1 MATRLKRLSVVRH
14 PSVLSQAT
22 AFRDAGFAVHWLKEK
37 SKHPAG
43 GDGWQD
49 APVPT
54 VDQLKST
61 YRDGLNVGLRTG
73 EPSHVAGMFAHVFD
87 VDIRFP
93 DLADEAW
100 AEFDRMFPG
109 IRDTLPCVVSGSG
122 GASRHLH
129 FLTGKPFYG
138 RKLAVSTA
146 KHRTANGGWT
156 YNWEIDLFGTGRQV
170 AMPPSIHPVTG
181 IPYRWEREYDLDGLE
196 FGGGPIIDSDAIK
209 TLGIVST
216 GAFDFEACPPKIFD
230 PGQMESELDALSLD
244 ILDDRSKWVMLGQAL
259 HHQFGGSQE
268 GFDLW
273 MRYSAKSESHLKKSS
288 LTAELRRYR
297 GFGRN
302 RRQPITMATV
312 RSWYLEERDA
322 ANLAFAIAELDD
334 LDDVGMPVETI
345 PASNAEDCEFDELL
359 NIELKATNPTDE
371 SVFDIGLTDTA
382 PDWKTLLAIS
392 EKGSIEPN
400 LHNLRL
406 IVEND
411 KRTAGVTAFNEFSQE
426 IVQRG
431 TPGVRSPNR
440 KNQAKPFVQLAGPIW
455 TLRDRAN
462 GDFWTEEKDDSI
474 RAMIEAPQTQ
484 GGYGIKVPDRDLRAA
499 INIVGRKNYFH
510 PVREYLSAQQWDG
523 TPRVERLFI
532 DYLGAPDDAYG
543 RDTARLMMTA
553 GVARIFEPGCKWDY
567 VVILQG
573 LQGKRKSTFI
583 STLAKNWA
591 AELEGDMTDTRAMV
605 EAMQKA
611 WILEIP
617 ELAGFT
623 RADVRHIKG
632 FVSRQT
638 DKVRL
643 AYAKRAQ
650 EYRRQSIFCGS
661 TNDIKFLKDDTGNRR
676 FWPIGCHV
684 ETIDI
689 DRLRAEVDQLWAEAV
704 VLYRAM
710 RTAQPVGDL
719 PLYLTDAAAQA
730 IAVQHQ
736 ESAQVEN
743 ADEAQ
748 AGQIGA
754 WLDMPIMSGSVD
766 DDRDFDGKAIVRS
779 ETCLLE
785 IWVECL
791 KKDRGLYNQ
800 QTAQMLGRAM
810 RLVPGWTVEKKA
822 RRYNREYGLQ
832 RVIAR
837 DVETLPRSAAKGSA

>member
-1 MATRLKRLSVVRH
+1 MATRFKHLSLVSSTESEPRSIIDQISDLVG
-14 PSVLSQAT
+14 
-22 AFRDAGFAVHWLKEK
+22 AGFAVHWIKPR
-37 SKHPAG
+37 SKKPAYG
-43 GDGWQD
+43 AGWPD
-49 APVPT
+49 APVSSFET
-54 VDQLKST
+54 LRST
-61 YRDGLNVGLRTG
+61 YVDGNNVGVRLG
-73 EPSHVAGMFAHVFD
+73 QPSALVGGGYLHAID
-87 VDIRFP
+87 LDIRIP
-93 DLADEAW
+93 ELADEAW
-100 AEFDRMFPG
+100 AAFAALFPNV
-109 IRDTLPCVVSGSG
+109 RREDLPEVASGSG
-122 GASRHLH
+122 GESRHLY
-129 FLTGKPFYG
+129 FVTDRPFNS
-138 RKLAVSTA
+138 KLLARSDG
-146 KHRTANGGWT
+146 KHRRADGGWP
-156 YNWEIDLFGTGRQV
+156 NDWEIELFGSGKQIV
-170 AMPPSIHPVTG
+170 LPPSIHPVTG
-181 IPYRWEREYDLDGLE
+181 KPYTWVRE
-196 FGGGPIIDSDAIK
+196 
-209 TLGIVST
+209 
-216 GAFDFEACPPKIFD
+216 FDFDGFEQPFIPAAHIELLGAVDAQTLPFEAIPPATFE
-230 PGQMESELDALSLD
+230 PGQLENELAMIPVSDLHY
-244 ILDDRSKWVMLGQAL
+244 DDWIRLGQAL

-268 GFDLW
+268 GLDLW
-273 MRYSAKSESHLKKSS
+273 ETHTRRSTKFTGDAQLREMRRIKWRSFGK
-288 LTAELRRYR
+288 YR
-297 GFGRN
+297 GK
-302 RRQPITMATV
+302 PVTILTV
-312 RSWYLEERDA
+312 RQWYRDA
-322 ANLAFAIAELDD
+322 FHVAQVAD
-334 LDDVGMPVETI
+334 LDDMEDLPVELTL
-345 PASNAEDCEFDELL
+345 PTGPSDFDDLL
-359 NIELKATNPTDE
+359 NAPSPIASSDE
-371 SVFDIGLTDTA
+371 SVFDIGLSDTA
-382 PDWKTLLAIS
+382 PDWKTLLAIN
-392 EKGSIEPN
+392 EKGSIEAN

-406 IVEND
+406 IIEND
-411 KRTAGVTAFNEFSQE
+411 KRTTGVMAFNEFSQE

-440 KNQAKPFVQLAGPIW
+440 KNQAKPFVQLTGPIW
-455 TLRDRAN
+455 TLHDRAN
-462 GDFWTEEKDDSI
+462 GDFWTVEKDNSI
-474 RAMIEAPQTQ
+474 RAMIEAPKTQ
-484 GGYGIKVPDRDLRAA
+484 GGYGIKVSDRDLQAA
-499 INIVGRKNYFH
+499 IELAGHKICFH

-532 DYLGAPDDAYG
+532 DYLGATDDAYG
-543 RDTARLMMTA
+543 RDIARLMMTA

-661 TNDIKFLKDDTGNRR
+661 TNDFKFLKDDTGNRR

-684 ETIDI
+684 ESINI

-710 RTAQPVGDL
+710 RAARPFGDL
-719 PLYLTDAAAQA
+719 PLYLTGEAAKA

-736 ESAQVEN
+736 ESAQVES

-754 WLDMPIMSGSVD
+754 WLDTPIISGSVD
-766 DDRDFDGKAIVRS
+766 DDRDADGKAIVRH

-785 IWVECL
+785 IWVDCL
-791 KKDRGLYNQ
+791 KKDRGLYSQ

-822 RRYNREYGLQ
+822 KRYNREYGLQ
-832 RVIAR
+832 RVFTR
-837 DVETLPRSAAKGSA
+837 DGETPHELAEGAVH

>member
-1 MATRLKRLSVVRH
+1 MATARNRLSLVSSSYPANKSILDQVRDL
-14 PSVLSQAT
+14 V
-22 AFRDAGFAVHWLKEK
+22 DAGFAVHWLKPS
-37 SKHPAG
+37 SKKPAYG
-43 GDGWQD
+43 IGWPD
-49 APVPT
+49 APVAT
-54 VDQLKST
+54 VEDLETS
-61 YRDGLNVGLRTG
+61 YEAGNNVGVRLG
-73 EPSHVAGMFAHVFD
+73 QPSSLASVGFLHAID
-87 VDIRFP
+87 IDIRIP
-93 DLADEAW
+93 ELAEDAW
-100 AEFDRMFPG
+100 AAFATLFPN
-109 IRDTLPCVVSGSG
+109 IRRADLPEVASGSG
-122 GASRHLH
+122 GESRHLY
-129 FLTGKPFYG
+129 FVTDRPFNS
-138 RKLAVSTA
+138 KLLARSDG
-146 KHRTANGGWT
+146 KHRRADGGWP
-156 YNWEIDLFGTGRQV
+156 NDWEIELFGSGKQI
-170 AMPPSIHPVTG
+170 ALPPSIHPVTG
-181 IPYRWEREYDLDGLE
+181 KPYTWVREFDFDAFAQPFIPAAHVE
-196 FGGGPIIDSDAIK
+196 
-209 TLGIVST
+209 TLGAVD
-216 GAFDFEACPPKIFD
+216 AQMLPFETIPPATFE
-230 PGQMESELDALSLD
+230 PGQLETELAMISVSDLHY
-244 ILDDRSKWVMLGQAL
+244 DDWIKLGQAL

-268 GFDLW
+268 GLDLW
-273 MRYSAKSESHLKKSS
+273 EKHTRRSTKFTGDAQLREMRRSKWRSFGK
-288 LTAELRRYR
+288 YR
-297 GFGRN
+297 GK
-302 RRQPITMATV
+302 PVTILTV
-312 RSWYLEERDA
+312 RQWYRDA
-322 ANLAFAIAELDD
+322 LQAAQVADLEDMEDLPSDELTLPTAGSDFDD
-334 LDDVGMPVETI
+334 LIDAPSPI
-345 PASNAEDCEFDELL
+345 RSA
-359 NIELKATNPTDE
+359 DE
-371 SVFDIGLTDTA
+371 SVFDIGLTDAA
-382 PDWKTLLAIS
+382 PDWKTLLAIG

-440 KNQAKPFVQLAGPIW
+440 KNQAKPFVQLSGPIW
-455 TLRDRAN
+455 TLRDCAN

-474 RAMIEAPQTQ
+474 RAMIEAPKTQ

-499 INIVGRKNYFH
+499 INIVGRKNCFH

-543 RDTARLMMTA
+543 RDTARLMMIA

-661 TNDIKFLKDDTGNRR
+661 TNDFKFLKDDTGNRR

-684 ETIDI
+684 ESIDI

-710 RTAQPVGDL
+710 RVEQPVGDL
-719 PLYLTDAAAQA
+719 PLYLTGAAAQA
-730 IAVQHQ
+730 IAFQHQ
-736 ESAQVEN
+736 ESAQVES

-754 WLDMPIMSGSVD
+754 WLDTPIMSGSVD
-766 DDRDFDGKAIVRS
+766 DDRDAEGRAIVRN

-810 RLVPGWTVEKKA
+810 RMVPGWTVETKA

-837 DVETLPRSAAKGSA
+837 DVETPP

>member
-1 MATRLKRLSVVRH
+1 MATSPKHLTVVRH
-14 PSVLSQAT
+14 PSFLSQAIT
-22 AFRDAGFAVHWLKEK
+22 LRDAGFAIHWLQEK
-37 SKHPAG
+37 SKAPAAG
-43 GDGWQD
+43 LGWPEL
-49 APVPT
+49 PVAS

-73 EPSHVAGMFAHVFD
+73 EPSHVAGMYAHVFD

-93 DLADEAW
+93 DLADQAW
-100 AEFDRMFPG
+100 EEFDRMFPG
-109 IRDTLPCVVSGSG
+109 IRESLPCVVSGSG

-129 FLTGKPFYG
+129 FLTDKPFYG
-138 RKLAVSTA
+138 RKLAVSKE

-170 AMPPSIHPVTG
+170 AMPPSIHPATG
-181 IPYRWEREYDLDGLE
+181 TAYRWEREYDLDGLE
-196 FGGGPIIDSDAIK
+196 FGGGPIIDSDAIE
-209 TLGIVST
+209 TLGIAST
-216 GAFDFEACPPKIFD
+216 AKFEFESREPLTFD
-230 PGQMESELDALSLD
+230 PGQMESELNALSLN
-244 ILDDRSKWVMLGQAL
+244 ILDDRAKWVTLGQAL
-259 HHQFGGSQE
+259 HHQFGGAQE

-273 MRYSAKSESHLKKSS
+273 MRYSAKSESHLKESS

-302 RRQPITMATV
+302 RRQPVTMATI

-322 ANLAFAIAELDD
+322 ANLALAMVELED
-334 LDDVGMPVETI
+334 LDDVAIPVDTM
-345 PASNAEDCEFDELL
+345 PASDSEVGEFDQLL
-359 NIELKATNPTDE
+359 TAGQVASTSASDD
-371 SVFDIGLTDTA
+371 SVFDIGLTDPA
-382 PDWKTLLAIS
+382 VDWKTLLAVS
-392 EKGSIEPN
+392 EKGSIESN
-400 LHNLRL
+400 LHNLHL
-406 IVEND
+406 ILDND
-411 KRTAGVTAFNEFSQE
+411 KRTTGVIAFNEFSQE
-426 IVQRG
+426 NVQRG
-431 TPGVRSPNR
+431 VPGIRSPNR
-440 KNQAKPFVQLAGPIW
+440 KNQAKPFVQLGGSIW

-462 GDFWTEEKDDSI
+462 GDFWSEAKDDSL
-474 RAMIEAPQTQ
+474 RRLIEAPKTQ
-484 GGYGIKVPDRDLRAA
+484 GGYGIRVSDRDLRSA
-499 INIVGRKNYFH
+499 INVVAQKNCFH
-510 PVREYLSAQQWDG
+510 PVREYLSARIWDG
-523 TPRVERLFI
+523 NPRVEQLFI
-532 DYLGAPDDAYG
+532 DYLGAPDDAYT
-543 RDTARLMMTA
+543 RDIARLMMTA

-650 EYRRQSIFCGS
+650 EYQRQSIFCGS
-661 TNDIKFLKDDTGNRR
+661 TNDFKFLKDDTGNRR

-684 ETIDI
+684 ESIDI

-704 VLYRAM
+704 VLYRNM
-710 RTAQPVGDL
+710 RAAQPFGDL
-719 PLYLTDAAAQA
+719 PLYLTGAAAQA

-736 ESAQVEN
+736 ESAQVES
-743 ADEAQ
+743 ADEGQ

-754 WLDMPIMSGSVD
+754 WLDTPIISGSVD
-766 DDRDFDGKAIVRS
+766 DDRDAGGKAIVRN
-779 ETCLLE
+779 ETCLVEL
-785 IWVECL
+785 WVECL
-791 KKDRGLYNQ
+791 KRDRGLYNQ
-800 QTAQMLGRAM
+800 QAAQMLGRAM
-810 RLVPGWTVEKKA
+810 RLVPGWTPEKKA

-837 DVETLPRSAAKGSA
+837 DVETTS

>member
-1 MATRLKRLSVVRH
+1 MATRLKSLSVVRH
-14 PSVLSQAT
+14 PSFLSQAT
-22 AFRDAGFAVHWLKEK
+22 AFREAGFAIHWLQEK
-37 SKHPAG
+37 SKAPAAG
-43 GDGWQD
+43 LGWPEL
-49 APVPT
+49 PVAS
-54 VDQLKST
+54 VGQLTST

-73 EPSHVAGMFAHVFD
+73 EPSHVAGMYAHVFD

-100 AEFDRMFPG
+100 DEFDRMFPG
-109 IRDTLPCVVSGSG
+109 IRDTLPCVASGSG

-129 FLTGKPFYG
+129 FLTDKPFFG
-138 RKLAVSTA
+138 RKLAVSKA

-170 AMPPSIHPVTG
+170 AMPPSIHPATG
-181 IPYRWEREYDLDGLE
+181 IAYHWEREYDLEGLE
-196 FGGGPIIDSDAIK
+196 FGGGPVIDADAIER
-209 TLGIVST
+209 LGIAST
-216 GAFDFEACPPKIFD
+216 GAFDFEASPPKTFT

-244 ILDDRSKWVMLGQAL
+244 ILDDRAKWVMLGQAL
-259 HHQFGGSQE
+259 HHQFGGAQE

-273 MRYSAKSESHLKKSS
+273 MRYSAKSESYLKGSS
-288 LTAELRRYR
+288 LNAELRRYR

-302 RRQPITMATV
+302 RRQPVTMATV
-312 RSWYLEERDA
+312 RRWYLEERDA

-334 LDDVGMPVETI
+334 LDDVSMPGETM
-345 PASNAEDCEFDELL
+345 PASDAEGGEFDELL
-359 NIELKATNPTDE
+359 NVEPTATSPTDE
-371 SVFDIGLTDTA
+371 SVFDIGLTDPA
-382 PDWKTLLAIS
+382 LDWKTLLAIS

-411 KRTAGVTAFNEFSQE
+411 KRTVGVTAFNEFSQE

-440 KNQAKPFVQLAGPIW
+440 KNQAKPFVQLSGPIW

-474 RAMIEAPQTQ
+474 RAMIEAPKTQ

-499 INIVGRKNYFH
+499 INIVGRKNCFH

-532 DYLGAPDDAYG
+532 DYLGSPDDVYG
-543 RDTARLMMTA
+543 RDIARLMMIA

-661 TNDIKFLKDDTGNRR
+661 TNDFKFLKDDTGNRR

-684 ETIDI
+684 ESIDI

-710 RTAQPVGDL
+710 RVEQPVGDL
-719 PLYLTDAAAQA
+719 PLYLTGAAAQA
-730 IAVQHQ
+730 IAFQHQ
-736 ESAQVEN
+736 ESAQVES

-754 WLDMPIMSGSVD
+754 WLDTPIMSGSVD
-766 DDRDFDGKAIVRS
+766 DDREAEGRAIVRN

-785 IWVECL
+785 IWVDCL

-810 RLVPGWTVEKKA
+810 RMVPGWTVEKKA
-822 RRYNREYGLQ
+822 RRYNRDYGLQ
-832 RVIAR
+832 RVIVR
-837 DVETLPRSAAKGSA
+837 DVETPP

>member
-1 MATRLKRLSVVRH
+1 MSIARNHLSLVSSSCPANKTILDQVVEL
-14 PSVLSQAT
+14 VQ
-22 AFRDAGFAVHWLKEK
+22 AGFAIHWLKPS
-37 SKHPAG
+37 SKQPAYG
-43 GDGWQD
+43 IGWPD
-49 APVPT
+49 APVAT
-54 VDQLKST
+54 VESLSAS
-61 YRDGLNVGLRTG
+61 YEVGNNVGVRLG
-73 EPSHVAGMFAHVFD
+73 QPSALASGGFLHAID
-87 VDIRFP
+87 IDIRIP
-93 DLADEAW
+93 ELADEAW
-100 AEFDRMFPG
+100 EAFDTLFPG
-109 IRDTLPCVVSGSG
+109 VARADLPEVRSGSDG
-122 GASRHLH
+122 ESRHLY
-129 FLTGKPFYG
+129 FVTDRPFG
-138 RKLAVSTA
+138 SKLLARSEG
-146 KHRTANGGWT
+146 KHRRADGGWS
-156 YNWEIDLFGTGRQV
+156 NDWEIELFGTGKQLV
-170 AMPPSIHPVTG
+170 LAPSIHPVTG
-181 IPYRWEREYDLDGLE
+181 KPYEWVRPFEVDGFEQPWIAADLIE
-196 FGGGPIIDSDAIK
+196 
-209 TLGIVST
+209 TLGVVDART
-216 GAFDFEACPPKIFD
+216 FPFETIPPATFD
-230 PGQMESELDALSLD
+230 PGQLERELGLIPVSDLHY
-244 ILDDRSKWVMLGQAL
+244 DDWIRLGQAL

-273 MRYSAKSESHLKKSS
+273 LQHTRRSKKFTGEAQIREMRRIKWRSFGK
-288 LTAELRRYR
+288 YR
-297 GFGRN
+297 GK
-302 RRQPITMATV
+302 PVTMLTV
-312 RSWYLEERDA
+312 REWYFDA
-322 ANLAFAIAELDD
+322 LRAAQIAELDD
-334 LDDVGMPVETI
+334 LPD
-345 PASNAEDCEFDELL
+345 
-359 NIELKATNPTDE
+359 DE
-371 SVFDIGLTDTA
+371 SEGTSDVSDFDDLLKEPTPTIKFDDAVFDIGLTDPA
-382 PDWKTLLAIS
+382 PDWKMLLAIS

-431 TPGVRSPNR
+431 MPGVRSPNR
-440 KNQAKPFVQLAGPIW
+440 KNQAKPFVQLSGPIW

-474 RAMIEAPQTQ
+474 RAMIEAPKTQ

-499 INIVGRKNYFH
+499 INIVGRKNCFH
-510 PVREYLSAQQWDG
+510 PVREYLSTQQWDG

-543 RDTARLMMTA
+543 RDIARLMMTA

-661 TNDIKFLKDDTGNRR
+661 TNDFKFLKDDTGNRR

-684 ETIDI
+684 ESIDI

-704 VLYRAM
+704 VLYQAM
-710 RTAQPVGDL
+710 RAAQPIGDL
-719 PLYLTDAAAQA
+719 PLYLTGAAAQA
-730 IAVQHQ
+730 IALQHQ

-754 WLDMPIMSGSVD
+754 WLDTPIMSGSVD
-766 DDRDFDGKAIVRS
+766 DDRDADSKSIVRN

-810 RLVPGWTVEKKA
+810 RMVPGWTVEKKA

-837 DVETLPRSAAKGSA
+837 DVGTSP

>member
-1 MATRLKRLSVVRH
+1 MSIARNRLSLVSSSCPANKTILDQVGEL
-14 PSVLSQAT
+14 VQ
-22 AFRDAGFAVHWLKEK
+22 AGFAIHWLKPS
-37 SKHPAG
+37 SKKPAYG
-43 GDGWQD
+43 IGWPD
-49 APVPT
+49 APVAT
-54 VDQLKST
+54 VESLRAS
-61 YRDGLNVGLRTG
+61 YEAGNNVGVRLG
-73 EPSHVAGMFAHVFD
+73 QPSALASGGFLHAID
-87 VDIRFP
+87 IDIRISE
-93 DLADEAW
+93 LADEAW
-100 AEFDRMFPG
+100 TAFDTLFPG
-109 IRDTLPCVVSGSG
+109 VARADLPEVRSGSDG
-122 GASRHLH
+122 ESRHLY
-129 FLTGKPFYG
+129 FVTDRPFG
-138 RKLAVSTA
+138 SKLLARSEG
-146 KHRTANGGWT
+146 KHRRADGGWS
-156 YNWEIDLFGTGRQV
+156 NDWEIELFGTGKQLV
-170 AMPPSIHPVTG
+170 LAPSIHPVTG
-181 IPYRWEREYDLDGLE
+181 KPYEWVRPFEVDGFEQPWIAADLIERLGAVDAHTFPFETIP
-196 FGGGPIIDSDAIK
+196 PA
-209 TLGIVST
+209 T
-216 GAFDFEACPPKIFD
+216 FD
-230 PGQMESELDALSLD
+230 PGQLERELGLIPVSDLHY
-244 ILDDRSKWVMLGQAL
+244 DDWIRLGQAL

-273 MRYSAKSESHLKKSS
+273 LQHTRRSKKFTGEAQIREMRRIKWRSFGK
-288 LTAELRRYR
+288 YR
-297 GFGRN
+297 GK
-302 RRQPITMATV
+302 PVTMLTV
-312 RSWYLEERDA
+312 REWYFDA
-322 ANLAFAIAELDD
+322 LRAAQIAELDD
-334 LDDVGMPVETI
+334 LPD
-345 PASNAEDCEFDELL
+345 
-359 NIELKATNPTDE
+359 DE
-371 SVFDIGLTDTA
+371 SEGTSDVSDFDDLLKEPMPTIKFDDAVFHIGLTDPV
-382 PDWKTLLAIS
+382 PDWKMLLAIS

-440 KNQAKPFVQLAGPIW
+440 KNQAKPFVQLSGPIW

-474 RAMIEAPQTQ
+474 RAMIEAPKTQ

-499 INIVGRKNYFH
+499 INIVGRKNCFH

-523 TPRVERLFI
+523 TPRVDRLFV
-532 DYLGAPDDAYG
+532 DYLGATDDAYG
-543 RDTARLMMTA
+543 RDIARLMMIA

-661 TNDIKFLKDDTGNRR
+661 TNDFKFLKDDTGNRR

-704 VLYRAM
+704 VLYQAM
-710 RTAQPVGDL
+710 RAAQPIGDL
-719 PLYLTDAAAQA
+719 PLYLTGAAAQA
-730 IAVQHQ
+730 IALQHQ

-754 WLDMPIMSGSVD
+754 WLDTPIMSGSVD
-766 DDRDFDGKAIVRS
+766 DDRDADGKSIVRN

-810 RLVPGWTVEKKA
+810 RMVPGWTVEKKA

-832 RVIAR
+832 RVFAR
-837 DVETLPRSAAKGSA
+837 DMATLP

>member
-1 MATRLKRLSVVRH
+1 MATSPKHLTVVRH
-14 PSVLSQAT
+14 PSFLSQAT
-22 AFRDAGFAVHWLKEK
+22 ALRDAGFAIHWLQEK
-37 SKHPAG
+37 SKAPAAG
-43 GDGWQD
+43 LGWPEL
-49 APVPT
+49 PVAT
-54 VDQLKST
+54 IEQLKST

-73 EPSHVAGMFAHVFD
+73 EPSHVAGMYAHVFD

-100 AEFDRMFPG
+100 QEFDRMFPG

-122 GASRHLH
+122 GESRHLH
-129 FLTGKPFYG
+129 FLTDKPFYG
-138 RKLAVSTA
+138 RKLAVSKA

-170 AMPPSIHPVTG
+170 AMPPSMHPDTG
-181 IPYRWEREYDLDGLE
+181 IAYRWEREYDLDGLE
-196 FGGGPIIDSDAIK
+196 FGGGPIIDSDVTE
-209 TLGIVST
+209 TLGIAST
-216 GAFDFEACPPKIFD
+216 GAFNFEACPPKTFD
-230 PGQMESELDALSLD
+230 PGQMESELNALSLD
-244 ILDDRSKWVMLGQAL
+244 ILDDRAKWVTLGQAL
-259 HHQFGGSQE
+259 HHQFGGAQE

-273 MRYSAKSESHLKKSS
+273 MRYSAKSESHLKDSS
-288 LTAELRRYR
+288 LNRELRRYR

-302 RRQPITMATV
+302 RRQPVTMATI

-334 LDDVGMPVETI
+334 LDDVGMPVEAKPT
-345 PASNAEDCEFDELL
+345 SNTEGGEFDELL
-359 NIELKATNPTDE
+359 KFELEATDLTNLTHE
-371 SVFDIGLTDTA
+371 SVFDIELTDTA
-382 PDWKTLLAIS
+382 LDWKTLLAIS
-392 EKGSIEPN
+392 EKGSIEAN

-406 IVEND
+406 IIEND
-411 KRTAGVTAFNEFSQE
+411 KRTAGVMAFNEFSQE

-440 KNQAKPFVQLAGPIW
+440 KNQAKPFIQLMGSIW

-462 GDFWTEEKDDSI
+462 GDFWTAEKDSSI
-474 RAMIEAPQTQ
+474 RAMIEAPKTQ
-484 GGYGIKVPDRDLRAA
+484 GGYGIKVSDRDLQAA
-499 INIVGRKNYFH
+499 IELAGHKICFH

-543 RDTARLMMTA
+543 RDTARLMMIA

-661 TNDIKFLKDDTGNRR
+661 TNDFKFLKDDTGNRR

-684 ETIDI
+684 ESIDI

-704 VLYRAM
+704 VLYQAM
-710 RTAQPVGDL
+710 RAAQPFGDL
-719 PLYLTDAAAQA
+719 PLYLTGAAAQA
-730 IAVQHQ
+730 IALQHQ
-736 ESAQVEN
+736 ESAQVES

-754 WLDMPIMSGSVD
+754 WLDAPIISGSVD
-766 DDRDFDGKAIVRS
+766 DDRDVDGKAIVRS

-785 IWVECL
+785 IWVDCL

-832 RVIAR
+832 RVIVR
-837 DVETLPRSAAKGSA
+837 EVETPP